1 LINTA
6 EGAIAMSTTVFIS
19 STSRDLLD
27 HRAAVARALLN
38 AGYHPIDMANFMAR
52 PEGATSACLKEVA
65 EADLFVGIYA
75 WRYGYIPAGSAVSIT
90 EQEFIEAERLGKP
103 CFCFMVDES
112 YPWPETSK
120 EPGEAAQLLRDFKSR
135 LDARLVRTTFT
146 TPEDLA
152 VKVLASLQRYE
163 REQLKKQQAEPGADH
178 RRNSIEGRREFEAA
192 MPKLAALER
201 QTEVRVLIALP
212 GSPGLRAYLPDWTEA
227 GDVISR
233 NDVIENEVLLEFPLD
248 RNHQPLPVNIFVSVT
263 AADFEIEHRV
273 REVQIS
279 PRHDSGM
286 ITFVLTPRRPNPRA
300 LVIVEIYKDRQLS
313 TLLGSLTLTSEIR
326 TGAQA
331 LVQTI
336 WQLVTQP
343 FSLALPSGLSKGPA
357 FPPPLTEPSRPMRPP
372 IPVTDSSFNVMS
384 DKPFAIDDLEGDV
397 KIGRA
402 AIGGDRVNV
411 DRGLGPALEP
421 AAKQWQQDVEAR
433 VSARPQLAPQKKA
446 ELKDMAAKVVA
457 EVARG
462 REVNLGRLEW
472 LLNTMSRRDPA
483 ILEETAAALHS
494 LLAGIGL
501 LLQKVNGQIKL
512 ERARV

>member
-1 LINTA
+1 
-6 EGAIAMSTTVFIS
+6 MSTTVFIS

-27 HRAAVARALLN
+27 HRAAVAKALLN

-90 EQEFIEAERLGKP
+90 EQEFIEANRLGKP
-103 CFCFMVDES
+103 CFCFVVDEN
-112 YPWPETSK
+112 YPWPEASK
-120 EPGEAAQLLRDFKSR
+120 EPGEAARLLRDFKSR

-152 VKVLASLQRYE
+152 LKVLASLQRYE
-163 REQLKKQQAEPGADH
+163 REQLKKQQDEPAAAIN
-178 RRNSIEGRREFEAA
+178 RNVVEGRRDFEAA
-192 MPKLAALER
+192 MPQLASLER

-227 GDVISR
+227 GDLISR
-233 NDVIENEVLLEFPLD
+233 KDVTENEILLEFPLD
-248 RNHQPLPVNIFVSVT
+248 ADHQPLPVNIFVSVT

-286 ITFVLTPRRPNPRA
+286 VAFVLTPRRPNPRA

-331 LVQTI
+331 LVQTL
-336 WQLVTQP
+336 WQMVTMP
-343 FSLALPSGLSKGPA
+343 FSLALQPGSSKGPPL
-357 FPPPLTEPSRPMRPP
+357 PPPLLDPGRAISPP
-372 IPVTDSSFNVMS
+372 IPMDDINFSGMS
-384 DKPFAIDDLEGDV
+384 DKSITIENLESGARV
-397 KIGRA
+397 GGEVIGRDKINLDLGSVREA
-402 AIGGDRVNV
+402 AQA
-411 DRGLGPALEP
+411 GLLPTS
-421 AAKQWQQDVEAR
+421 KQWQQEVEAR
-433 VSARPQLAPQKKA
+433 IDARPKLGPATKA
-446 ELKDMAAKVVA
+446 ELKDIAAKVVEEA
-457 EVARG
+457 ARG
-462 REVNLGRLEW
+462 REVNLARLEW
-472 LLNTMSRRDPA
+472 LLNTMSRRDPD
-483 ILEETAAALHS
+483 ILEETGASLQS
-494 LLAGIGL
+494 LLAEIGL
-501 LLQKVNGQIKL
+501 VSQKVNGQIKL